1 MTMTYF
7 AVAALS
13 VINIVIACINLY
25 TTGRAESIADRLDA
39 INTRINIHDKAI
51 KGAYES
57 IEEERDCLF
66 ELNDDLKELKKKA
79 ERTHNIALYAYN
91 AVKNN
96 EYAWKH
102 ASKAMEE
109 SEEREDHN

>member
-1 MTMTYF
+1 MTATYL
-7 AVAALS
+7 AIVILS
-13 VINIVIACINLY
+13 VINVIIACINLY
-25 TTGRAESIADRLDA
+25 TTGITDSIADRLDA
-39 INTRINIHDKAI
+39 INTRLNTHDRAI

-102 ASKAMEE
+102 AHKAMEE

>member
-25 TTGRAESIADRLDA
+25 TTGRTDSIADRLDA
-39 INTRINIHDKAI
+39 INTRLNIHDKAI

-57 IEEERDCLF
+57 IEEGHDCLF

-102 ASKAMEE
+102 AHKAMEE

>member
-25 TTGRAESIADRLDA
+25 STGRTDSIADKLDA
-39 INTRINIHDKAI
+39 INTRLNAHDRAI

-79 ERTHNIALYAYN
+79 ERTHLIALN
-91 AVKNN
+91 ACNV
-96 EYAWKH
+96 AWKKPVQ
-102 ASKAMEE
+102 KAIESTEEKKEEE
-109 SEEREDHN
+109 SN

>member
-1 MTMTYF
+1 MTYF

-25 TTGRAESIADRLDA
+25 TTGRTDSIADRFDA
-39 INTRINIHDKAI
+39 INTRLNAHDRAI

-57 IEEERDCLF
+57 IEEGLDCLF

-79 ERTHNIALYAYN
+79 ERTRLIALN
-91 AVKNN
+91 ACNV
-96 EYAWKH
+96 AWRNPVRKDI
-102 ASKAMEE
+102 EE
-109 SEEREDHN
+109 SEEREDKNAD

>member
-1 MTMTYF
+1 MTYL

-25 TTGRAESIADRLDA
+25 TTWRTDSIADRLDA
-39 INTRINIHDKAI
+39 INTRLNAHDRAI

-66 ELNDDLKELKKKA
+66 ELNDDFKQLKKKA
-79 ERTHNIALYAYN
+79 ERTHLIALN
-91 AVKNN
+91 ACNV
-96 EYAWKH
+96 AWRKPVQN
-102 ASKAMEE
+102 AIEAD
-109 SEEREDHN
+109 EEREDKNAD

>member
-25 TTGRAESIADRLDA
+25 TTGRTDRIADRLDA
-39 INTRINIHDKAI
+39 VNTRLNVHDKAI

-66 ELNDDLKELKKKA
+66 ELNDDFKKLKKK
-79 ERTHNIALYAYN
+79 
-91 AVKNN
+91 V
-96 EYAWKH
+96 
-102 ASKAMEE
+102 
-109 SEEREDHN
+109 